1 MEIEL
6 KEIRDFMANIPPFD
20 RLPLSIVEE
29 LVENTTIRY
38 QRRNSDF
45 PPRDINAAHL
55 YLIRTGAISHYSKD
69 NNLVEKLAEG
79 DFYSHLCTA
88 SKNTDSI
95 QQTDIFQVDE
105 DSLVYTIPCD
115 MLRKI
120 CQDYPQVLA
129 FFNASAQKR
138 LNQAVAAISHDR
150 QQQASLQS
158 SLMVTKVADI
168 SHAKVVSVP
177 SGSSIRQAAQK
188 MSENNLSSLLI
199 LSDDE
204 KLQGI
209 ITDKDFRQRCIAA
222 GVSPNEPVNMIMS
235 SDILTIPSNML
246 AFDALM
252 LMTRKHIHHLPICD
266 GDELKGIINIT
277 DLMRSEGKNS
287 VYLGSAIRRADSIAL
302 IAEHSAQIPY
312 LQSQLV
318 KMGATAEHVGNSV
331 SAITTAITLRLIE
344 MAEENL
350 GPAPVPYA
358 WVAAGS
364 QARRE
369 QTSHSDQDNG
379 LIISNHMKPEDEQ
392 WFADLAKFVCDG
404 LNACGF
410 IYCPGNV
417 MAMNP
422 KWRQTQAVWQAYF
435 DQWVDKPEPKAL
447 MYSSIFFDLRTIHGD
462 KTILRKIRKNVLQKT
477 QKNTLFLGLLIQN
490 ALKLRPP
497 LGFFRDFVLINDG
510 EHNDTLDLKHNGIV
524 PIVDLA
530 RIYALAEGIEA
541 VNTTERLK
549 KAAGSPSLSKEG
561 SANLLDAFEFLATL
575 RIQHQAK
582 QIDSGKTADNFMAP
596 AEISKLE
603 REHMKDAFK
612 VIQTMQSTLK
622 LRF

>member
-6 KEIRDFMANIPPFD
+6 KEIRDFMAAIPPFD
-20 RLPLSIVEE
+20 DLPLNVVEE
-29 LVENTTIRY
+29 LTENTTIRY
-38 QRRNSDF
+38 LRRASDF
-45 PPRDINAAHL
+45 PPQDISDTRL
-55 YLIRTGAISHYSKD
+55 YLIRTGAISQYSEQNELRD
-69 NNLVEKLAEG
+69 KLAEG
-79 DFYSHLCTA
+79 DFFSTLCV
-88 SKNTDSI
+88 DSAG
-95 QQTDIFQVDE
+95 QQGDTFITDE
-105 DSLVYTIPCD
+105 DCLIYTIPCQK
-115 MLRKI
+115 LIKI
-120 CQDYPQVLA
+120 CQDHPHVLS
-129 FFNASAQKR
+129 FFKESASQR
-138 LNQAVAAISHDR
+138 LNQAVSTILSER

-158 SLMVTKVADI
+158 SLMFTTVDDILHADI
-168 SHAKVVSVP
+168 VSIP

-188 MSENNLSSLLI
+188 MSQHNLSSLLI
-199 LSDDE
+199 LSDDDQ
-204 KLQGI
+204 LQGI
-209 ITDKDFRQRCIAA
+209 ITDKDIRKRCVAA
-222 GVSPNEPVNMIMS
+222 GVSSEEPVNIIMS
-235 SDILTIPSNML
+235 IDILTIPSDTL

-266 GDELKGIINIT
+266 NDTLKGIINIT

-302 IAEHSAQIPY
+302 MAEHSAQIPF

-318 KMGATAEHVGNSV
+318 KMGATANHVGNSV

-344 MAEENL
+344 MAEQKL

-379 LIISNHMKPEDEQ
+379 LIISNQMQTEDEQ

-410 IYCPGNV
+410 IYCPGDV
-417 MAMNP
+417 MAINP
-422 KWRQTQAVWQAYF
+422 KWRQTQAVWQGYF
-435 DQWVDKPEPKAL
+435 DQWVDNPEPKAL

-462 KTILRKIRKNVLQKT
+462 KKLLRKIRKKVLKKT
-477 QKNTLFLGLLIQN
+477 QKNTLFLGLLIQT

-497 LGFFRDFVLINDG
+497 LGFFRDFVLVNDG

-530 RIYALAEGIEA
+530 RIYALAEGITA
-541 VNTTERLK
+541 VNTTKRLK
-549 KAAGSPSLSKEG
+549 KAAGTQSLSKEG

-596 AEISKLE
+596 TAISRLE

-612 VIQTMQSTLK
+612 VIQTMQSALHQ
-622 LRF
+622 RF

>member
-6 KEIRDFMANIPPFD
+6 KEIRDFMAAIPPFD
-20 RLPLSIVEE
+20 RLPLK
-29 LVENTTIRY
+29 LVEQLTEHTTIRY
-38 QRRNSDF
+38 LRRAADF
-45 PPRDINAAHL
+45 PPLDDVDGNNINTRL
-55 YLIRTGAISHYSKD
+55 YLLRSGAISHYSED
-69 NNLVEKLAEG
+69 NALLEKLAEG
-79 DFYSHLCTA
+79 DFYSRLCIG
-88 SKNTDSI
+88 SNK
-95 QQTDIFQVDE
+95 QTDKFITDE

-115 MLRKI
+115 KLIQI
-120 CQDYPQVLA
+120 CQQHPQVLA
-129 FFNASAQKR
+129 FFKASASQR
-138 LNQAVAAISHDR
+138 LNQAVSKISNER

-158 SLMVTKVADI
+158 SLMVTKVSDILHAD
-168 SHAKVVSVP
+168 VVSVP
-177 SGSSIRQAAQK
+177 GGSSIRFAAQE
-188 MSENNLSSLLI
+188 MSKNNLSCLLV
-199 LSDDE
+199 LSDDQ

-209 ITDKDFRQRCIAA
+209 ITDKDIRKRCVAA
-222 GVSPNEPVNMIMS
+222 GVSSDEPVNIIMS
-235 SDILTIPSNML
+235 IEILTIPSDML

-287 VYLGSAIRRADSIAL
+287 VYLGSAIRRADSIEL
-302 IAEHSAQIPY
+302 MAEHSAQIPY

-331 SAITTAITLRLIE
+331 SAMTTAITLRLIE
-344 MAEENL
+344 MAEEKL

-379 LIISNHMKPEDEQ
+379 LIISNQMQTKDAQ
-392 WFADLAKFVCDG
+392 WFAGLAKFVCDG

-410 IYCPGNV
+410 IYCPGDV

-422 KWRQTQAVWQAYF
+422 KWRQTQDVWQGYF

-462 KTILRKIRKNVLQKT
+462 KKLLRKIRKNVLKKT
-477 QKNTLFLGLLIQN
+477 QQNTLFLGLLIQN

-497 LGFFRDFVLINDG
+497 LGFFRDFVLVNDG

-530 RIYALAEGIEA
+530 RIYALAEGITA
-541 VNTTERLK
+541 VNTTKRLK
-549 KAAGSPSLSKEG
+549 KAAGTKTLSKDG
-561 SANLLDAFEFLATL
+561 AANLLDAFEFLATL

-603 REHMKDAFK
+603 RAHMKDAFK
-612 VIQTMQSTLK
+612 VIQTMQSALHQ
-622 LRF
+622 RF

>member
-6 KEIRDFMANIPPFD
+6 KEIRDFMAGIPPFD

-29 LVENTTIRY
+29 LTENTTIRY
-38 QRRNSDF
+38 LRRGSDF
-45 PPRDINAAHL
+45 PPQDVNDTYL
-55 YLIRTGAISHYSKD
+55 YLVRTGAISHYSEE
-69 NNLVEKLAEG
+69 NSLLEKLAEA
-79 DFYSHLCTA
+79 DFYSRLCT
-88 SKNTDSI
+88 DSNK
-95 QQTDIFQVDE
+95 QADTFQVDE
-105 DSLVYTIPCD
+105 DSLIYTIPCNK
-115 MLRKI
+115 LTQI
-120 CQDYPQVLA
+120 CQDHPQVLA
-129 FFNASAQKR
+129 FFKESASQR
-138 LNQAVAAISHDR
+138 LNQAVTTISSDR
-150 QQQASLQS
+150 QQQATLQS
-158 SLMVTKVADI
+158 SLMVTKVGDI
-168 SHAKVVSVP
+168 LHANVVSVP

-199 LSDDE
+199 LSQDQT
-204 KLQGI
+204 LQGI
-209 ITDKDFRQRCIAA
+209 ITDKDFRKRCIAA
-222 GVSPNEPVNMIMS
+222 GVSTDEPVNIIMS
-235 SDILTIPSNML
+235 IDILTIPSDML

-266 GDELKGIINIT
+266 DDELKGIINIT

-287 VYLGSAIRRADSIAL
+287 VYLGSAIRRADSIEL
-302 IAEHSAQIPY
+302 MAEHSAQIPN

-318 KMGATAEHVGNSV
+318 KMGATADHVGNSV

-344 MAEENL
+344 MAEQKL

-379 LIISNHMKPEDEQ
+379 LIISNQMEPEDEQ
-392 WFADLAKFVCDG
+392 WFADLATFVCDG

-417 MAMNP
+417 MATNP
-422 KWRQTQAVWQAYF
+422 KWRQTQDVWQGYF

-462 KTILRKIRKNVLQKT
+462 KKLLRKIRKKVLKKT
-477 QKNTLFLGLLIQN
+477 QKNTLFLGLLVQN

-530 RIYALAEGIEA
+530 RIYALAEGIAA

-549 KAAGSPSLSKEG
+549 KAAGTQSLSKEG

-575 RIQHQAK
+575 RIQHQSK

-596 AEISKLE
+596 ADISRLE

-612 VIQTMQSTLK
+612 VIQTMQSSLK
-622 LRF
+622 MRF

>member
-6 KEIRDFMANIPPFD
+6 KEIRDFMAVIPPFD
-20 RLPLSIVEE
+20 HLPSSVIEE
-29 LVENTTIRY
+29 LVENTAIRY
-38 QRRNSDF
+38 LRRDSDF
-45 PPRDINAAHL
+45 PPADENNTHL
-55 YLIRTGAISHYSKD
+55 YLVRTGAISHYSEDDK
-69 NNLVEKLAEG
+69 LIEKLAEG
-79 DFYSHLCTA
+79 DFYSNLCT
-88 SKNTDSI
+88 DSNK
-95 QQTDIFQVDE
+95 QADTFHVDE
-105 DSLVYTIPCD
+105 DSLVYIINCNKLTQ
-115 MLRKI
+115 I
-120 CQDYPQVLA
+120 CQDHPQVLA
-129 FFNASAQKR
+129 FFKESASQR
-138 LNQAVAAISHDR
+138 LNQAVTTISSDR

-158 SLMVTKVADI
+158 SLMVTQVGDI
-168 SHAKVVSVP
+168 LHANIVSVP

-188 MSENNLSSLLI
+188 MSENNLSSLLVV
-199 LSDDE
+199 SQDQT
-204 KLQGI
+204 LQGI
-209 ITDKDFRQRCIAA
+209 ITDKDFRKRCIAA
-222 GVSPNEPVNMIMS
+222 GVSPDEPVNIIMS
-235 SDILTIPSNML
+235 IDILTIPSDML

-266 GDELKGIINIT
+266 DDELKGVINIT

-287 VYLGSAIRRADSIAL
+287 VYLSSAIRRADSIEL
-302 IAEHSAQIPY
+302 MAEHSAQIPY

-318 KMGATAEHVGNSV
+318 KMGATADHVGNSV

-344 MAEENL
+344 MAEEKL

-379 LIISNHMKPEDEQ
+379 LIISNQMQAKDEQ
-392 WFADLAKFVCDG
+392 WFADLATFVCDG
-404 LNACGF
+404 LNDCGF
-410 IYCPGNV
+410 IYCPGDV
-417 MAMNP
+417 MAINP
-422 KWRQTQAVWQAYF
+422 KWRQTQSVWQGYF

-462 KTILRKIRKNVLQKT
+462 KKLLRNIRKNVLKKT

-530 RIYALAEGIEA
+530 RIYALAEGIAA

-549 KAAGSPSLSKEG
+549 QAAGTQILSKEG